1 MILEEG
7 GGQRRCPVFVDMDAT
22 RLAEILIDL
31 LEEHVAD
38 RDDAGLPVS
47 ELTGADVDTFGD
59 AGVPTDDAGFVVT
72 LRDGTELQVTVI
84 RTRN

>member
-47 ELTGADVDTFGD
+47 ELTGADVEAFGD
-59 AGVPTDDAGFVVT
+59 ADVLTDDAGFVIT
-72 LRDGTELQVTVI
+72 LREGAEFQVTVI
-84 RTRN
+84 QSRR